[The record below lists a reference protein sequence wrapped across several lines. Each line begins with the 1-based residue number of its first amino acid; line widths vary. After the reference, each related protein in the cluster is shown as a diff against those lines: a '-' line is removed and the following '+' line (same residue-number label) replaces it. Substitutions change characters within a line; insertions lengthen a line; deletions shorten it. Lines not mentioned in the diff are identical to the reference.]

1 LIAPRSSCAFTRV
14 WRCVAI
20 SSKSRCVYRLGPLDA
35 DEGEVPVEARWGL
48 PDELELGRKRKAE
61 GLTFAD
67 GDGALVALDTKD
79 EHHNAYL
86 LERLET

>member
-1 LIAPRSSCAFTRV
+1 M
-14 WRCVAI
+14 
-20 SSKSRCVYRLGPLDA
+20 
-35 DEGEVPVEARWGL
+35 GL
-48 PDELELGRKRKAE
+48 PDELEPGTKRKAE

-86 LERLET
+86 LERIET